1 MDNTSWT
8 CSTICKGHAA
18 INLTNGIIYT
28 RLLLVSVLYCSVE
41 DPHLKKL
48 NESGCKKNQLSKIY
62 KEKGFKR
69 LTICFLL
76 VFVFVISIFY
86 ILEM

>member
-8 CSTICKGHAA
+8 FSTICKWHAA

-28 RLLLVSVLYCSVE
+28 RLLLVPVLYCSVE

-48 NESGCKKNQLSKIY
+48 NESGCKKKSTVKNLQR
-62 KEKGFKR
+62 KR
-69 LTICFLL
+69 I
-76 VFVFVISIFY
+76 
-86 ILEM
+86 